1 MVYGSLFVKR
11 KNTMKYIALI
21 LVSFTLFSCQG
32 SDQKGTLKDSSS
44 SLPPIGGAKDE
55 HGCLLAAGYTW
66 SKIKQECI
74 RPWEGTITM
83 NVTDTSTNFETA
95 AFVLMDSVKQQAE
108 LFIKEEDESVLL
120 DSIAPR
126 LYANKQYKLVEENH
140 CWSLIHQKEVLYEEK
155 K

>member
-1 MVYGSLFVKR
+1 
-11 KNTMKYIALI
+11 MKYIAC
-21 LVSFTLFSCQG
+21 LFVLFMLGSCQG
-32 SDQKGTLKDSSS
+32 SVQRETSKDNSS

-55 HGCLLAAGYTW
+55 HGCLVAAGYTW
-66 SKIKQECI
+66 SKTKEECF

-95 AFVLMDSVKQQAE
+95 AFVLIDSAKQRAE

-120 DSIAPR
+120 DSVAPH
-126 LYANKQYKLVEENH
+126 LYANKHYKLIEENY
-140 CWSLIHQKEVLYEEK
+140 CWSLTHQEEVLYEEK